1 MDERVII
8 TCRVQDVKLVEKA
21 VVVAKERFAKES
33 GLATIPTVT
42 IDENVYLPSDS
53 AGGVIAHSHA
63 GRIRCDNTLEERMR
77 HAFEL
82 MLPTLRV
89 CLFGESANRKFHD

>member
-1 MDERVII
+1 MDERII
-8 TCRVQDVKLVEKA
+8 IKCRVQDVQLVEKA
-21 VVVAKERFAKES
+21 IAVAKERFAKET
-33 GLATIPTVT
+33 GLAMPTMS
-42 IDENVYLPSDS
+42 IDETAYLPSDS

-89 CLFGESANRKFHD
+89 CLFGESSNRKFYD